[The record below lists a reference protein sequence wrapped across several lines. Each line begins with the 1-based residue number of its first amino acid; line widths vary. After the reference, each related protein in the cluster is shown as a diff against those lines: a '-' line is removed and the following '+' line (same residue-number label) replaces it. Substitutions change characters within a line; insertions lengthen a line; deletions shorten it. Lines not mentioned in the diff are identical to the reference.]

1 MQEIC
6 KTPIWSNAGCRN
18 LVGWY
23 NAAGTQRRP
32 MGERMPDDN
41 QRFRAEAIGVEAEA
55 LINRLRDCIV
65 ETFPEP
71 AGDTHYV
78 VLASLSAVMA
88 MVLDNVHPEAKARV
102 LAWLCAQIGKD
113 LYEAVTGVSIQG
125 R

>member
-1 MQEIC
+1 MF
-6 KTPIWSNAGCRN
+6 
-18 LVGWY
+18 GWY
-23 NAAGTQRRP
+23 NAAGTQRRH
-32 MGERMPDDN
+32 MGMPMPDDN

-113 LYEAVTGVSIQG
+113 LYEGVTGVSIQG